1 MFDVF
6 RFAWFAVR
14 TFFGILLLVLVLRGA
29 LWTLVKLHSA
39 AMAHAKPAAAT
50 YRVPASSASITTPQR
65 ENSGRTCVHRQAG
78 PCSSLPTS
86 ANLPAEAK
94 TESIDLCRSSRFD
107 RVRCEHGLAPQ
118 CTQAQWR

>member
-50 YRVPASSASITTPQR
+50 YRVPASSASITTPQSP
-65 ENSGRTCVHRQAG
+65 NSRRTCVHRQAG
-78 PCSSLPTS
+78 PCSSAYFSPSGTGFQADRGRHFSLILDAVS
-86 ANLPAEAK
+86 A
-94 TESIDLCRSSRFD
+94 
-107 RVRCEHGLAPQ
+107 
-118 CTQAQWR
+118 